1 MNRSLYL
8 ALTLSIV
15 FSGSVFA
22 QDGDCEQ
29 TLIQADN
36 EFKEGRFYGI
46 PSMLKSCLDGGFS
59 NEQKVRAYL
68 ILTQTYLI
76 LGDPIA
82 ADDSYL
88 KLLSADPE
96 YVANPARDPIDVYY
110 LSKKFTTTPI
120 FTPHIR
126 LGLNTSRPRG
136 IQEITTSGTPLDHR
150 ELYKVGFQLGVG
162 VDWNLN
168 NNWSICTEAN
178 IAYKAFGSES
188 KGYSKNDIQGMQE
201 KHTGF
206 DIPFYVKYAVD
217 SGKIRP
223 FVYVGFAINLLTS
236 AKVSLEFSDNTPSNN
251 EVGIKQNSVT
261 NENVYYKRSPVNQ
274 SLVFGGG
281 VKYKLGKDFVYAD
294 LRYMAGLSNFTKPD
308 KNYYDQSNEFDQS
321 ITRYQ
326 FVSDFFGLDNLSLS
340 FGYIHPIY
348 DPRKKTKPRWSNL
361 FKKKEVTE
369 KKK

>member
-1 MNRSLYL
+1 M
-8 ALTLSIV
+8 V
-15 FSGSVFA
+15 FSVSVFA
-22 QDGDCEQ
+22 QSENCEQ
-29 TLIQADN
+29 ILIQADN
-36 EFKEGRFYGI
+36 EFREGRFYGI

-76 LGDPIA
+76 LDDPIA

-88 KLLSADPE
+88 KLLKADPE

-110 LSKKFTTTPI
+110 LSKKFTSTPV

-126 LGLNTSRPRG
+126 LGLNTSLPRG
-136 IQEITTSGTPLDHR
+136 IQQINTSGTSLDQSQ
-150 ELYKVGFQLGVG
+150 LFKVGFQAGVG

-168 NNWSICTEAN
+168 NTWSICTEAN

-188 KGYSKNDIQGMQE
+188 KGYSKNDIQRMQE

-223 FVYVGFAINLLTS
+223 FGYVGFAINLLTS
-236 AKVSLEFSDNTPSNN
+236 AKVSLEFSDYTPSNT

-261 NENVYYKRSPVNQ
+261 NENVYYKRVPLNQ
-274 SLVFGGG
+274 SLVLGGG
-281 VKYKLGKDFVYAD
+281 VKYKLGRDFVYAD
-294 LRYMAGLSNFTKPD
+294 LRYMAGINNFTKPD
-308 KNYYDQSNEFDQS
+308 KNYYDQNNEFDQL
-321 ITRYQ
+321 ITKYQ
-326 FVSDFFGLDNLSLS
+326 FVSDFFRLDNLSLS

-348 DPRKKTKPRWSNL
+348 DPRKKTKPTWRNL
-361 FKKKEVTE
+361 FRKKGVTE
-369 KKK
+369 KNK